1 MDQQLKQRLVGA
13 IIIVSLVVIFV
24 PMLFEEEQEG
34 QSAVGA
40 GDIPALPRE
49 LNAKAIELP
58 KSAAD
63 TAPSEGGE
71 SAYTGYRI
79 IPLTDGDSV
88 AAENGG
94 MPPANLDEQ
103 QENRPDSEADLD
115 PEAPPQAVGGSNRA
129 PVVNAPEQVKGGID
143 SVSSQAQVP
152 LSKTKPKPVSAKSP
166 EKEPKKPK
174 SAKAPNAEKV
184 APSPATSRK
193 PATVKSPSDNQK
205 AISSES
211 VSKAAESPSRS
222 IPTGGGAALAEPK
235 VSAEASDDLAAWVV
249 QTGSFNTE
257 SNARALAEKLRK
269 SNFPAFVEV
278 VTNAGNSIYR
288 VQVGPELN
296 RTRAEQVQKQI
307 EDIVGVKGI
316 VVPHP

>member
-24 PMLFEEEQEG
+24 PMLFEEEQDG
-34 QSAVGA
+34 QSTVGA
-40 GDIPALPRE
+40 GDIPALPGE
-49 LNAKAIELP
+49 LDAKAIDLP
-58 KSAAD
+58 KSATDA
-63 TAPSEGGE
+63 APSERGE

-103 QENRPDSEADLD
+103 QENRSDSGVDLD
-115 PEAPPQAVGGSNRA
+115 PEMPPQAGGEAQSRASGGSNRA

-143 SVSSQAQVP
+143 LISIQAQVP
-152 LSKTKPKPVSAKSP
+152 PSKTKPKPVSAKPP

-174 SAKAPNAEKV
+174 SAKAPNSEKLD
-184 APSPATSRK
+184 PSPATSRK
-193 PATVKSPSDNQK
+193 PATVKSPS
-205 AISSES
+205 ES
-211 VSKAAESPSRS
+211 VSKAAESPSKP
-222 IPTGGGAALAEPK
+222 IPTGSGAALAEPK

-257 SNARALAEKLRK
+257 GNARSLAEKLRK